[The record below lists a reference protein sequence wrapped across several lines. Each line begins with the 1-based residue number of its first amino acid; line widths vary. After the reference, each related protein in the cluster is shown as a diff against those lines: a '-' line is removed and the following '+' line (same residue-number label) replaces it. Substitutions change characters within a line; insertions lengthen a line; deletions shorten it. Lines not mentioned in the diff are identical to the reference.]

1 MRLYGSNFSRLIK
14 VNVFVLRLCACPSLI
29 TFLKNYFVMKVL
41 MLAAAIMLAG
51 AIYAQGP
58 QQMPV
63 ADRVARTIERLK
75 PELQLTEK
83 QEKELDPVYTEFFTE
98 MDKLRSGGQRPSPED
113 RQKLVDTRDEK
124 LKKILSEEQFKK
136 LKELE
141 EQMRQRRPNG

>member
-1 MRLYGSNFSRLIK
+1 
-14 VNVFVLRLCACPSLI
+14 
-29 TFLKNYFVMKVL
+29 MKAL

-98 MDKLRSGGQRPSPED
+98 ADKLRSGGQRPSPED
-113 RQKLVDTRDEK
+113 RQKLVATRDEK
-124 LKKILSEEQFKK
+124 LTKILSEEQFKK